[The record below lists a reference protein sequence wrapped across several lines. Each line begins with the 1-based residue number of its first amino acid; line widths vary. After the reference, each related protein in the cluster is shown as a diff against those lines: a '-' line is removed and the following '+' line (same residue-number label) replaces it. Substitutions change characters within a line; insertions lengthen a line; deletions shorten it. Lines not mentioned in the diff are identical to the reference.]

1 MKAGEATVTQ
11 LFESKHV
18 YEVPRYQRQYVWER
32 DTQWLPLWRDV
43 EQVTDRLIALQPGN
57 SNANRSLQ
65 QIVPHFMGAVV
76 VKQKSIDN
84 STANNL
90 PTWIIVDGQ
99 QRLTT
104 ILLMMTA
111 IANAFKWFG
120 QDTHAASL
128 KELVDNRHFAGV
140 PQIDIMKLRPAGLGY
155 ASFSTLIE
163 LDEVTGQANP
173 TGDRLGACYGFYE
186 EKAMAWCEERE
197 STIGVVAPQLKRA
210 VVDMLQVA
218 RIELSID
225 DNEHEIF
232 EALNARGIELTEYD
246 KVKNFLLFEALRQ
259 TGDQDDFYGEYLE
272 RFDGGQTDD
281 DRWWSERHRV
291 PNFNG
296 NRVNAMSWYWITAQ
310 KREVINQAA
319 VYQTVRNRVQG
330 SDNVL
335 EIAGSLRDYA
345 DAFEKL
351 EKQPY
356 DHTAL
361 GKYRHRRTQ
370 LKLFGFTSV
379 YMALR
384 VRLDDEDAFERCMSV
399 MDSYLMRRMIFR
411 NSATGFRSL
420 IPGLL
425 GQIFDATDE
434 YAVIEGLIDSL
445 QDQAGISTK
454 WPDDRD
460 ITDRLLGSW
469 SPKSG
474 VQRLILEE
482 VENLIVPDGA
492 GYKKVP
498 RNLTLEHVMPQN
510 WENNWAL
517 GVDATEHD
525 LRQRR
530 DHVPA
535 IGNLTLLSQPWNSS
549 LRDEKYAVK
558 VEKLKKDNLELNRR
572 IVSEYPEL
580 WDESVI
586 DQRGRWIAEQVCKIW
601 PHGDALK
608 V

>member
-18 YEVPRYQRQYVWER
+18 YEVPRYQRHYVWER

-43 EQVTDRLIALQPGN
+43 EQVAERLIALQSGN
-57 SNANRSLQ
+57 SNASHHAQ
-65 QIVPHFMGAVV
+65 VMPHFMGAVV
-76 VKQKSIDN
+76 VKPKSIDD

-111 IANAFKWFG
+111 ISNAFKRFG

-155 ASFSTLIE
+155 ASFSSLID
-163 LDEVTGQANP
+163 LDEVTDDVNP

-186 EKAMAWCEERE
+186 DRAMTWCEDRKSE
-197 STIGVVAPQLKRA
+197 IDLVAPQLKRA

-218 RIELSID
+218 RIQLSID

-232 EALNARGIELTEYD
+232 ESLNARGIELTEYD
-246 KVKNFLLFEALRQ
+246 KVKNFLLFEALTQ
-259 TGDQDDFYGEYLE
+259 TGDQDDFYGEFLE
-272 RFDGGQTDD
+272 RFDGGQKDD

-291 PNFNG
+291 PNFSG

-351 EKQPY
+351 EKQPD
-356 DHTAL
+356 DHSAL
-361 GKYRHRRTQ
+361 GSYRHRRTQ

-384 VRLDDEDAFERCMSV
+384 VRLEDDDAFEHCMRV

-425 GQIFDATDE
+425 GQIFAGADE
-434 YAVIEGLIDSL
+434 DAVINGLVENL
-445 QDQAGISTK
+445 KDQAGLSTK
-454 WPDDRD
+454 RPGDRD

-469 SPKSG
+469 SPKAG
-474 VQRLILEE
+474 VQRLILEQ
-482 VENLIVPDGA
+482 VENVIVPAGA
-492 GYKKVP
+492 GYKEVP

-510 WENNWAL
+510 WEKNWPL
-517 GVDATEHD
+517 EVDATEED

-530 DHVPA
+530 EHVPA

-549 LRDEKYAVK
+549 LKDEKYAVK
-558 VEKLKKDNLELNRR
+558 VEKLRKDNLELNRR
-572 IVSEYPEL
+572 IVSEYPDS
-580 WDESVI
+580 WDEAVI
-586 DQRGRWIAEQVCKIW
+586 DQRGRWIAEKVCKIW
-601 PHGDALK
+601 PQGDALK